1 MRNLLSNALRHTP
14 EGGQIT
20 VSATTYNERRYE
32 LNQAAVRIV
41 VADTGEG
48 IPPDD
53 LSHIFDRFWQ
63 ADRSRARQTVGPSI
77 PRQARDGASSRRGS
91 GLGLAIARH
100 LVQAHGGEMG
110 VESEVGQGSRFWFT
124 LPVAAEV

>member
-1 MRNLLSNALRHTP
+1 
-14 EGGQIT
+14 
-20 VSATTYNERRYE
+20 
-32 LNQAAVRIV
+32 

-53 LSHIFDRFWQ
+53 LPHVFDRFWR
-63 ADRSRARQTVGPSI
+63 ASGEMGSRSREQG
-77 PRQARDGASSRRGS
+77 GS

-110 VESEVGQGSRFWFT
+110 VESEVGQGSRFWFS
-124 LPVAAEV
+124 LPLCPELAEGVAS